1 MRIVARRSAG
11 PGLRLGAAAF
21 AVVGL
26 AACGGS
32 SSTPT
37 TPAAPTSTETFTGTV
52 SAGGVSFNSFTVA
65 QTGTLTAT
73 LVSLSPQ
80 ATITMGFGIGQPAT
94 TGCSLISADETSR
107 VGSVLQGTIDPGTF
121 CVELYDIG
129 NVQGSVDYTVT
140 VDHP

>member
-1 MRIVARRSAG
+1 MRIVTRRSAG
-11 PGLRLGAAAF
+11 PGLRRGAAVIAL
-21 AVVGL
+21 ACL

-37 TPAAPTSTETFTGTV
+37 TPAAPTTTETFTGTV
-52 SAGGVSFNSFTVA
+52 PAGGAAFSNFAVA

-80 ATITMGFGIGQPAT
+80 STITMGFGIGQPAT

-107 VGSVLQGTIDPGTF
+107 MGSVLQGTIDPGTF
-121 CVELYDIG
+121 CVEVYDIG
-129 NVQGSVDYTVT
+129 NVQDSVDYTVT